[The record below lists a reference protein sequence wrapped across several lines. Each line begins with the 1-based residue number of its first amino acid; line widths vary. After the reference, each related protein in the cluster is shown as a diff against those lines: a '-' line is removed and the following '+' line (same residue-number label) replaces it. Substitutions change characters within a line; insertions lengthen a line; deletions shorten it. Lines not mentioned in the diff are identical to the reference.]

1 MEVLAMS
8 RTSAV
13 SLSLVLIVT
22 LLMSAAPF
30 AVRAQ
35 EATPTAGA
43 LPDGVE
49 VVANGLTNPRGFT
62 WGADGELFLA
72 LAGTGGPNQVI
83 GEDGTEFPFFTGM
96 TSSVVR
102 VEGGCTVPVAE
113 GIASFLW
120 TDPGW
125 IWGVMD

>member
-8 RTSAV
+8 RTSAA

-22 LLMSAAPF
+22 LLLSGAPF
-30 AVRAQ
+30 AARAQ

-49 VVANGLTNPRGFT
+49 VVASGLTNPRGFT

-83 GEDGTEFPFFTGM
+83 GEDGTAFPFFHGM
-96 TSSVVR
+96 TSSIVQI
-102 VEGGCTVPVAE
+102 EGGCTVPVAE
-113 GIASFLW
+113 GIASFIW
-120 TDPGW
+120 TDPG
-125 IWGVMD
+125 